1 MIVYIRF
8 CAFYITLGIMVKR
21 LHCGNVVEVHYR
33 KQELHLLILL
43 KVEQEI
49 NACREQ
55 EKITLQAQFEQEKIT
70 LQNEFELKLEAS
82 NVNHSCEIEA
92 LQQQI
97 SELKQKGMMLCIIRS
112 M

>member
-1 MIVYIRF
+1 MQY
-8 CAFYITLGIMVKR
+8 T
-21 LHCGNVVEVHYR
+21 
-33 KQELHLLILL
+33 KQELHFLILL
-43 KVEQEI
+43 KVEELEKEHI
-49 NACREQ
+49 STLEEMKAHHEQ
-55 EKITLQAQFEQEKIT
+55 EKTTLQAQFEHEKIT

-97 SELKQKGMMLCIIRS
+97 SELKQRSGTLLCIINV